1 MITFQIFV
9 SNMKNKKYKVIIYK
23 NEEKIKTVHFGDSR
37 YNDFIEYNKI
47 NSKLANERKRLYL
60 LRHKND
66 NYNNFLTASFWAKN
80 IFWNLPTLAQS
91 IKSINL
97 N

>member
-1 MITFQIFV
+1 MITFQIFE

-23 NEEKIKTVHFGDSR
+23 NQEKIKTVHFGDSR

-66 NYNNFLTASFWAKN
+66 DYNDFLNASFWSKN
-80 IFWNLPTLAQS
+80 VLWNLPTLSQS
-91 IKSINL
+91 IRTINL

>member
-1 MITFQIFV
+1 MITFQIFE

-23 NEEKIKTVHFGDSR
+23 NQEKIKTVHFGDSR

-66 NYNNFLTASFWAKN
+66 DYNDFLNASFWAKN
-80 IFWNLPTLAQS
+80 VLWNLPTLSQS
-91 IKSINL
+91 IRTINL

>member
-66 NYNNFLTASFWAKN
+66 NDNNYLIASFWAKN
-80 IFWNLPTLAQS
+80 ILWNLPTLAQS